1 MNMTPPKLKP
11 SHIYII
17 TAVLAAVILG
27 AIGWF
32 WLKPDYEKI
41 KTLTA
46 SVEALQAE
54 GSPANLASAQ
64 NELADARKFVVDQ
77 QRIFSGMERRF
88 FLIGDRRSPQP
99 LDLKDRFKALQ
110 VLAIEQSQVLAP
122 TINAWA
128 RNTPGITLLQG
139 VSAPALS
146 PDPNAIPTTV
156 IRTELTGMKVTGT
169 FEAVMRLL
177 RSTGKLNRLVTLNSV
192 TLTQGGAGATDT
204 SGTTGTSLSAL
215 LASLDTVT
223 ADIGISSYLFPRNG
237 ANADKF
243 PVPAGAEGQ
252 GGMGGMAG
260 GLPGPSVGPRPMPG
274 GPPTPGASIP

>member
-110 VLAIEQSQVLAP
+110 VLAIEQSQVLAHDQRLGAQY
-122 TINAWA
+122 TRHYVVA
-128 RNTPGITLLQG
+128 G
-139 VSAPALS
+139 SF
-146 PDPNAIPTTV
+146 
-156 IRTELTGMKVTGT
+156 LTG
-169 FEAVMRLL
+169 
-177 RSTGKLNRLVTLNSV
+177 SV
-192 TLTQGGAGATDT
+192 TRSECDSYNGDTHGTD
-204 SGTTGTSLSAL
+204 
-215 LASLDTVT
+215 
-223 ADIGISSYLFPRNG
+223 RH
-237 ANADKF
+237 
-243 PVPAGAEGQ
+243 EGY
-252 GGMGGMAG
+252 GH
-260 GLPGPSVGPRPMPG
+260 V
-274 GPPTPGASIP
+274 